1 MRALGPPG
9 GRARPRSR
17 HVTFGPSVPGGAEQA
32 DDMSE
37 LRVDASVRSGAPIVV
52 GIDGSESSLDALDY
66 ALDLA
71 ESMQRPVEAIAVWH
85 MPPFVYGGYYPLMD
99 WTPEDDATKVL
110 DRAAEAVF
118 GAERPGW
125 FRQTAV
131 EGRAAP
137 VLIAASEDAEM
148 LVLGS
153 RGHGGFAGLLLGS
166 VSAACAEHAKCPV
179 LVVHDRDAGGAGED
193 DEDADGTER

>member
-1 MRALGPPG
+1 
-9 GRARPRSR
+9 
-17 HVTFGPSVPGGAEQA
+17 
-32 DDMSE
+32 MSE
-37 LRVDASVRSGAPIVV
+37 LRADASVRSGAPIVV

-66 ALDLA
+66 ALDIA
-71 ESMQRPVEAIAVWH
+71 EALQRPVAAIAVWH

-118 GAERPGW
+118 GDERPGW
-125 FRQTAV
+125 FQQSAV
-131 EGRAAP
+131 QGRPAS
-137 VLIAASEDAEM
+137 VLIDASEDAEM

-179 LVVHDRDAGGAGED
+179 LVVHGRDDGGAGS
-193 DEDADGTER
+193 DEQDADGTER